1 MNQGHA
7 VILGGGIVGLS
18 VAWELLRR
26 HWRVTV
32 VDHDQ
37 PRNTSWASAGVLL
50 PTSEISVHPIDR
62 LCCLGTRL
70 HREWSVRL
78 HEQTGIDNELL
89 FGGGLYVAR
98 SPGEAAALIGQE
110 GVWHDEQIEFE
121 PLDSRSGLSRFPEL
135 GWSAIRRATW
145 VPSEGQLRTPRHLR
159 ALRQALLAYGEKG
172 SLVVGHQVDLES
184 VVGGREL
191 AVRADGKLVRGD
203 LLCMAAGAWS
213 GELLSRFGVNLPT
226 TPVRGQILL
235 FKTGGNWAANCVI
248 NEGVR
253 YLVPRAD
260 GHLLVGSTMEEV
272 GFDCRTTEEGVRELR
287 EFAVAILPRLASAE
301 LLDAWAGLRP
311 ASFDGLPYLGKIE
324 GLDQAYIATG
334 LFRIGV
340 QASPAV
346 AVAMA
351 DLMEGRPPPF
361 DLMPFAPTRVL
372 T

>member
-1 MNQGHA
+1 M
-7 VILGGGIVGLS
+7 S

-26 HWRVTV
+26 NWRVTV
-32 VDHDQ
+32 VDDNQ

-50 PTSEISVHPIDR
+50 PTSEISVHPVDR

-70 HREWSVRL
+70 HREWSRRL
-78 HEQTGIDNELL
+78 HEHTGIDNELQ

-98 SPGEAAALIGQE
+98 SPGEVAALLGQRE
-110 GVWHDEQIEFE
+110 VWRDEQIEFE
-121 PLDSRSGLSRFPEL
+121 PIDNHSGLSRFPEL
-135 GWSAIRRATW
+135 AWSAIRRATW
-145 VPSEGQLRTPRHLR
+145 VPSEGQLRTPRHLQ
-159 ALRQALLAYGEKG
+159 ALRQALLMRGEQG
-172 SLVVGHQVDLES
+172 SIVVGRQVALES
-184 VVGGREL
+184 IGGREL
-191 AVRADGKLVRGD
+191 GVRADGRLVRGD
-203 LLCMAAGAWS
+203 LLCVCAGAWS
-213 GELLSRFGVNLPT
+213 GELLSQIGVNLPT

-235 FKTGGNWAANCVI
+235 FKTDGRWAANYVI

-272 GFDCRTTEEGVRELR
+272 GFDCRTTDEGLRELR
-287 EFAVAILPRLASAE
+287 EFAVAILPALAGAE
-301 LLDAWAGLRP
+301 SLGAWAGLRP

-324 GLDQAYIATG
+324 GFDQAYIATG

-340 QASPAV
+340 QVSPAV

-351 DLMEGRPPPF
+351 DLLEGRPPLL
-361 DLMPFAPTRVL
+361 DLRPFAPARVL